1 MNRFLLFI
9 VLMSCANMVR
19 SNSLIDSALV
29 NHCRRAFYE
38 TVSPYEAETHGGS
51 IIVSETETG
60 NIKALINFNRHGID
74 GWSENASTDC
84 FVPALNSPLAIY
96 IALLD
101 AGANPND
108 FFYTNGTLLD
118 ERSGIIVRDWNYR
131 YGGVGNI
138 SISRAYERSKVAL
151 VEACEQFFARS
162 MATAAF
168 HLSHTGIYLGDED
181 ESLTDYQSYYERYED
196 TTWQPLSLLGV
207 YDKLKV
213 IQIHMF
219 TSGLANEGKLL
230 MPRLEESAPDSIIYE
245 SMANPKYIE
254 SVRKSMRDNVLYGLS
269 HKAKVDG
276 VDVCGFSN
284 VSNPNGSYEQTS
296 LFTGFGDKYTI
307 TVTINM
313 FAQNALIR
321 ILPQEIAASIFDV
334 LLHKSKNNFTR
345 KPPKIYKPHRA
356 EK

>member
-230 MPRLEESAPDSIIYE
+230 MPRLEDSAPDSIIYE

-254 SVRKSMRDNVLYGLS
+254 SVRKSMRENVLYGLS

-284 VSNPNGSYEQTS
+284 VSDPNGSYEQTS

-307 TVTINM
+307 TVTVNM
-313 FAQNALIR
+313 FAKNALIR
-321 ILPQEIAASIFDV
+321 ILPQEIAVSIIKFLSNTLDDNSSC
-334 LLHKSKNNFTR
+334 KYFER
-345 KPPKIYKPHRA
+345 YKLHRA